1 MRHTRNRQL
10 RKINS
15 FMASPFTLT
24 IEDSKKHI
32 WNDTLDKSF
41 KWHRNWYSNKN
52 YNILTWDSNRDV
64 LGTTYHYA
72 NWGGLL

>member
-1 MRHTRNRQL
+1 MARHTRNRQL

-32 WNDTLDKSF
+32 WDDTLDKSF
-41 KWHRNWYSNKN
+41 KWHREYGKEFTPWGYN
-52 YNILTWDSNRDV
+52 YISFGNVIRLV
-64 LGTTYHYA
+64 KF
-72 NWGGLL
+72 